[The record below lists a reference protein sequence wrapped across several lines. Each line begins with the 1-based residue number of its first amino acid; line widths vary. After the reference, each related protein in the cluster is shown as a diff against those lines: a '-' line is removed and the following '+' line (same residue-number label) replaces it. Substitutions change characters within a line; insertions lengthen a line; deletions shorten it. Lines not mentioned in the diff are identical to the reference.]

1 MTPSRLGTL
10 QIIALAASLLFYK
23 TNGLSTQATKCI
35 KNEFRDR
42 IDKLSSASIV
52 DMTPTEVSTKSEK
65 YANVKASG
73 ANCITNTKPLR
84 QQLFTSPL
92 ISTLYERVLPPLW
105 SAGLRIGGP
114 DEEYKSAASF
124 LIGNGNS
131 IALDMSCGTGFVGR
145 RFASSGLFEQ
155 VFALDYSEQM
165 LNECVASIQREN
177 EFDSPIVIVRGDAGS
192 LPFNDNSFDC
202 VHWGAAM
209 HCVPD
214 AEAALS
220 ELYRVLKPGG
230 RAYVTTFL
238 RPFPDIV
245 FRFFTVAEIEK
256 IAKDAGFTSENF
268 NVEGKGV
275 YGILRASK

>member
-1 MTPSRLGTL
+1 MTPSRLYTL
-10 QIIALAASLLFYK
+10 QILALAASLFCK

-42 IDKLSSASIV
+42 IDKLSSTSIV
-52 DMTPTEVSTKSEK
+52 DMTPDELST
-65 YANVKASG
+65 NSG
-73 ANCITNTKPLR
+73 NYNMKTSGINCIINTKPLR
-84 QQLFTSPL
+84 QQIFTSPL

-165 LNECVASIQREN
+165 LNECVLSIKREN
-177 EFDSPIVIVRGDAGS
+177 DFDSPIAIVRGDAGS

-256 IAKDAGFTSENF
+256 IAKDAGFSSENLS
-268 NVEGKGV
+268 VEGKGV
-275 YGILRASK
+275 YGILRATK